1 MKTIPS
7 LSLLVMSLGLI
18 AYPASAEQ
26 DESVQEKVTEQ
37 SEKSQK
43 DQVNDV
49 MVVKA
54 TVTQDNI
61 AKPAMITSEE
71 IRTNTI
77 GNGNVTDLLKTLPA
91 VQMSN
96 GGISGNQQ
104 GEIKPAKMT
113 IHGANSYQ
121 NNFMLD
127 GVSFNNDFDPSSA
140 NNGVTATT
148 IESSEQGYYIDS
160 RLIDNIKVYDNNIPV
175 EYGNFTGGVVDITSK
190 RWRYNNGGSVFY
202 STTRSAWNKVH
213 YDHRVNFSTANNDNS
228 RPSRFQPHYKKNS
241 FGGWF
246 ESGITDSLGIVF
258 SASHRESDIS
268 AIKFHGLSP
277 KLDHNNN
284 IAITNKPYQGFK
296 NQTRDS
302 DNFSS
307 KLSWYATE
315 NTNADLSINYSKHR
329 DYSFSPKE
337 DNSGAKTDHT
347 GIGGMFELTSNF
359 DFAELSFN
367 AGYQQLQDKRTSDQ
381 NYFIGFND
389 YTQSPNKTYSSGGIG
404 DLKTTQKSTNLKTKL
419 QFHPMQIGAIIHEPK
434 VGIEYSR
441 TKGIYQRDKDYYR
454 YNFYLLD
461 MKPFMNDYWSSSV
474 FEAGRHSAS
483 YTNYAAYIDDTIKY
497 QRLTLRPGLRLDYDD
512 FVKEANFAPRFTASY
527 DLLGN
532 GNTNIIA
539 GYNRYYGRNMLIYAL
554 YGAQNAGL
562 KNCINFTD
570 VEACAPGS
578 QVDDTWTHQTDY
590 DGLNSLSTPYND
602 ELTLGLEQNLYNT
615 LWKFQYVYRKGHN
628 EVTSRPRSD
637 NSVIKIFDNSGKSS
651 HNSFSI
657 SVSNPEPWLLGS
669 IENTLSGSIIW
680 EKNES
685 NKPKNGYASY
695 DPAGKINHNYVYY
708 NGKVIKASKLPATD
722 FNLPLRL
729 NVELKT
735 QIPNWELSVYNLL
748 QWHGRRYQAVR
759 YDNTYYTDK
768 EHGHLARYE
777 REDFASTIRWD
788 MKVSW
793 APSFT
798 HGGSISLEVDNV
810 LNKKNITDRYA
821 YYNAK
826 REMVI
831 LNSYDVGRQFWLQ
844 LNYDF

>member
-268 AIKFHGLSP
+268 AIKFQGLSP
-277 KLDHNNN
+277 KLNHNND
-284 IAITNKPYQGFK
+284 IIITNKPYQGFK

-329 DYSFSPKE
+329 DYSFSPNE
-337 DNSGAKTDHT
+337 DNSGTKTDHT

-367 AGYQQLQDKRTSDQ
+367 AGYQQLQDKRASDQ
-381 NYFIGFND
+381 NYFLMLVEEMKDG
-389 YTQSPNKTYSSGGIG
+389 TEKSYSSGGYG
-404 DLKTTQKSTNLKTKL
+404 DLKSTQKNTTLKTKL
-419 QFHPMQIGAIIHEPK
+419 QFRPIQLAGFMHEPK
-434 VGIEYSR
+434 VGLEYGK

-454 YNFYLLD
+454 YNYRISKQGELHNNWNTD
-461 MKPFMNDYWSSSV
+461 V
-474 FEAGRHSAS
+474 FEKGTSSAT

-497 QRLTLRPGLRLDYDD
+497 QRLTLRPGIRLDYDD

-562 KNCINFTD
+562 KHCYGLNNEECG
-570 VEACAPGS
+570 PGTI
-578 QVDDTWTHQTDY
+578 VDDDWSHFEDFE
-590 DGLNSLSTPYND
+590 GLNSLSTPYSD
-602 ELTLGLEQNLYNT
+602 ELNFAVEQTLFNT
-615 LWKFQYVYRKGHN
+615 LWKFQYVNRQGHN
-628 EVTSRPRSD
+628 EITSRVKEKYSR
-637 NSVIKIFDNSGKSS
+637 IKIFDNAGKSS

-657 SVSNPEPWLLGS
+657 SVSNPEPWQLGFT
-669 IENTLSGSIIW
+669 ENTITSSITW
-680 EKNES
+680 EKNKS
-685 NKPKNGYASY
+685 NQPKNGYASY
-695 DPAGKINHNYVYY
+695 NSSGAVNKKYVYY
-708 NGKVIKASKLPATD
+708 RGKVIKASKLPATD

-735 QIPNWELSVYNLL
+735 QIPNWDLSLYNVL
-748 QWHGRRYQAVR
+748 QWHSRRYQATKYEDKYH
-759 YDNTYYTDK
+759 YDK
-768 EHGHLARYE
+768 QHGQLICYE
-777 REDFASTIRWD
+777 REDFASTFQWD

-793 APSFT
+793 EPSFT

-810 LNKKNITDRYA
+810 LNKKNVTDRYV
-821 YYNAK
+821 YNNAK
-826 REMVI
+826 KETVI